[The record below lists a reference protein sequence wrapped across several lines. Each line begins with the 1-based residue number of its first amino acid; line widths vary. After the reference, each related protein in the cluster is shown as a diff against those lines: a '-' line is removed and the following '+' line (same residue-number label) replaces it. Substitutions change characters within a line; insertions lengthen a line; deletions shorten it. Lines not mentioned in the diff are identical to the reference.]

1 MSANSAAASGLASR
15 YAIALFELAE
25 AAGSL
30 DDIAADLQ
38 SLDAMIEESAD
49 LRRLIRSPVLSR
61 DAQRDAVLAVARK
74 AGLKD
79 LTTKFLGVLAN
90 KRRLFALPEVS
101 RAYRDMLAEHKGEMT
116 ARVTSAVPLT
126 DEQLE
131 EVKAS
136 AAKFAG
142 RAVSVEADVDPALLG
157 GLVVHVGSRM
167 LDASLKTK
175 LQHLE
180 QSMRGIG

>member
-116 ARVTSAVPLT
+116 AEVISATAL
-126 DEQLE
+126 DEGQLE
-131 EVKAS
+131 RVREAVGA
-136 AAKFAG
+136 FAG
-142 RAVSVEADVDPALLG
+142 RAVSVETEVDPGLLG
-157 GLVVHVGSRM
+157 GLVVRVGSRM

-180 QSMRGIG
+180 QSMRGTG